1 MASGR
6 GFDYVVIGA
15 GSAGCVVANRLTEM
29 DDAQV
34 LLLEA
39 GPADTNPDVHDPA
52 SVLKLWGSDLD
63 WRYSTVAQPG
73 LNGRAVPI
81 ARGKVLGGSSS
92 LNAMVYMRGN
102 RQDFDRWSSLGC
114 AGWAYEDVL
123 PYFKKSE
130 NNSRGE
136 SAYHGVGGPLD
147 VRDNPTPTEAAT
159 AFCRAAVELGY
170 DGPDGD
176 HNAARQENLA
186 GMFQFNI
193 TEDLKRASTAVA
205 FLHPIRQR
213 RNFTLETGAHTTR
226 IVVEK
231 GRATGVEYIQNGRAH
246 TVRVMQEVVLSAGTF
261 NSPKL
266 LMLSGIGPAPVL
278 SDFGISVAAD
288 LPGVGQN
295 LQDHLLQPV
304 FFQSRKELPLPRFIA
319 ECGLFVHT
327 GPEMPAGPPDLQFHF
342 SAGVPQFVPPD
353 RSFTGPSFVFVPI
366 LVQPASR
373 GTVTLRSSNPLD
385 PPVIDPRYLSA
396 ESDLQVL
403 ERGVEL
409 SRELAN
415 TRAFDAL
422 RGDEAAPGRALR
434 QQELRE
440 YIRAHCSTVWHVS
453 GTCRMGRD
461 EMAVV
466 DPELH
471 VRGVEGLRVADA
483 SIMPTITAGNTH
495 ATCVMTAE
503 KCAAMIKGEEQ
514 PRARKAGK

>member
-1 MASGR
+1 VKEA
-6 GFDYVVIGA
+6 
-15 GSAGCVVANRLTEM
+15 E
-29 DDAQV
+29 V

-39 GPADTNPDVHDPA
+39 GPADTNPDVHDPG

-63 WRYSTVAQPG
+63 WRYSTAPQPG
-73 LNGRAVPI
+73 LKARSVPI

-92 LNAMVYMRGN
+92 INAMVYMRGN
-102 RQDFDRWSSLGC
+102 RHNFDHWSSLGC
-114 AGWAYEDVL
+114 AGWAYDDVL

-136 SAYHGVGGPLD
+136 SAYHGVGGPLE
-147 VRDNPTPTEAAT
+147 VRDNPAPTEAAM

-176 HNAARQENLA
+176 HNGARQENVA

-193 TEDLKRASTAVA
+193 TENLKRASTAVA

-213 RNFTLETGAHTTR
+213 RNFTLRTGAHTTR
-226 IVVEK
+226 IVVEG
-231 GRATGVEYIQNGRAH
+231 GRATGVEYIQNGEAQRI
-246 TVRVMQEVVLSAGTF
+246 RVLQEVVLSAGTF
-261 NSPKL
+261 DSVKL

-278 SDFGISVAAD
+278 NGFGIKVVAE

-304 FFQSRKELPLPRFIA
+304 FFQSKKELPLPRFIA

-327 GPEMPAGPPDLQFHF
+327 RPEMSAGPPDLQFHF

-353 RSFTGPSFVFVPI
+353 RAFTGPSFVFVPI

-373 GTVTLRSSNPLD
+373 GTVTLRSPDPLD
-385 PPVIDPRYLSA
+385 SPLIDPRYLST

-403 ERGVEL
+403 ERGIEL

-422 RGDEAAPGRALR
+422 RGDEAAPGRGLGKH
-434 QQELRE
+434 ELRE

-453 GTCRMGRD
+453 GTCRMGHD
-461 EMAVV
+461 DMAVV
-466 DPELH
+466 DPELR

-514 PRARKAGK
+514 SRTRKAGR